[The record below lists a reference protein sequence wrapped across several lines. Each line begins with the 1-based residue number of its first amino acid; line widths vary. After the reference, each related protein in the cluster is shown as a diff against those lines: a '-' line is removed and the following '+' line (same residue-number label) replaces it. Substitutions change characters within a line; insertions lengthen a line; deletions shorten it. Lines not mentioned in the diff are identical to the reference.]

1 MKYSYVKVSKP
12 IAAALGLLELRKE
25 MRDGTVLLNQKD
37 IMNGDGASLE
47 EKAALIGGML
57 ISEEEALIDAEP
69 VENLPVEVVTP
80 GEPID
85 NNAVEIEKGKEE
97 ENGTEPSK

>member
-37 IMNGDGASLE
+37 IMNGDGVSLE
-47 EKAALIGGML
+47 EKAALIGGVL
-57 ISEEEALIDAEP
+57 ISEEEALKDAEVEEVP
-69 VENLPVEVVTP
+69 VIEIVIPDDPADIVTENNT
-80 GEPID
+80 
-85 NNAVEIEKGKEE
+85 GKEVSDA
-97 ENGTEPSK
+97 TESSK